1 MSSIKNF
8 TSLLN
13 VTSPSLDELLDE
25 LGFDLWG
32 SIMNTFIL
40 PPINFIGIALC
51 SLSLWIFSR
60 PSFRDP
66 IFIYYKLLCSVN
78 IILLLHNIPGCLF
91 FSPRYFPLIN
101 TYAKTFYQIY
111 YIFVSVFLYHFEEVL
126 QMGIVLQK
134 MKFFSPFV
142 SRHFIAK
149 PQLISLSLFLT
160 CFFIN
165 LPFAF
170 SFKVAS
176 FGTYFYFNSNGVKQ
190 YSTLYLTTSSDFS
203 TTSFGK
209 ILLGFTSFFLNFFLS
224 LLFGIII
231 NVLSYIKYKSFSRKR
246 HEEFEQLQMSSIN
259 YLPTITREMEQ
270 LRERARIEHRI
281 ERNMLYMALTLCTI
295 SIVSRLIF
303 MACFVYFFIFYSL
316 SNTLLIELST
326 NTIYCVVPTVS
337 FFVFYSFNH
346 MFSDETNRIFGLSH

>member
-1 MSSIKNF
+1 
-8 TSLLN
+8 
-13 VTSPSLDELLDE
+13 
-25 LGFDLWG
+25 
-32 SIMNTFIL
+32 
-40 PPINFIGIALC
+40 
-51 SLSLWIFSR
+51 
-60 PSFRDP
+60 
-66 IFIYYKLLCSVN
+66 
-78 IILLLHNIPGCLF
+78 
-91 FSPRYFPLIN
+91 
-101 TYAKTFYQIY
+101 
-111 YIFVSVFLYHFEEVL
+111 
-126 QMGIVLQK
+126 MGIVLQK

-246 HEEFEQLQMSSIN
+246 HEEFEQLQMSSAN
-259 YLPTITREMEQ
+259 NRPTTSKEIEQ
-270 LRERARIEHRI
+270 QQKRERTEHHI
-281 ERNMLYMALTLCTI
+281 ERNMFYMALTLCLI
-295 SIVSRLIF
+295 SIISRLIF
-303 MACFVYFFIFYSL
+303 MFSYVFFHESC
-316 SNTLLIELST
+316 T
-326 NTIYCVVPTVS
+326 
-337 FFVFYSFNH
+337 
-346 MFSDETNRIFGLSH
+346 